1 MKLSELERK
10 LLAAARAHP
19 PSEAVPYAFE
29 QRIMARLGPP
39 PVRDGWADWSQAL
52 WRAAAPCMAIAL
64 LLGVWSSWNSF
75 TPATETASADLTQD
89 FEQTVFAAITQD
101 NEASW

>member
-10 LLAAARAHP
+10 LLTAARAHP
-19 PSEAVPYAFE
+19 PSDAVPYAFE

-52 WRAAAPCMAIAL
+52 WRAAAPCVAIAI
-64 LLGVWSSWNSF
+64 LLGVWSSF
-75 TPATETASADLTQD
+75 TPATETTAADLTQD
-89 FEQTVFAAITQD
+89 FEQTVLAAVTQD
-101 NEASW
+101 NEGNW